1 MAAVLVESMKEL
13 TLKEPEAAVLG
24 FSCFRHPLKASYK
37 GSFKGSYKGS
47 FKGSYKGS
55 FKGSL

>member
-1 MAAVLVESMKEL
+1 MLVESMKEL